1 MLKVVWIFSFYLTI
15 LTSCKPVP
23 QTIGLIL
30 PNSESIIADT
40 FGLNYIM
47 GKFEPAKHPDFVV
60 IPSKYRDETVRYLRR
75 DVMIKFAEMAD
86 AAAEEGVRLII
97 RSATRNF
104 DSQKQIWENKWKGL
118 TILEDGSKATEIKDE
133 FLRAQKILLYSSM
146 PGTSRH
152 HWGTDVDINSFENSW
167 FAGGE
172 GARLYAWMES
182 NASQYGFCQ
191 VYGPINSFRKH
202 GYQEEKWHWSYLPIA
217 QRIQEEA
224 AKKMNNKMISGF
236 DGSHKAMTI
245 DMVKV
250 YMLSIDPACM

>member
-1 MLKVVWIFSFYLTI
+1 MLKVVWIFSFYFAI

-47 GKFEPAKHPDFVV
+47 GKFEPSKHPDFVV

-104 DSQKQIWENKWKGL
+104 DSQKQIWENKWKGH
-118 TILEDGSKATEIKDE
+118 TILEDGSKASDIKDE
-133 FLRAQKILLYSSM
+133 LVRAKKILLYSSM

-152 HWGTDVDINSFENSW
+152 HWGTDVDINAFENSW
-167 FAGGE
+167 FSSGE
-172 GARLYAWMES
+172 GARLYKWMES
-182 NASQYGFCQ
+182 NASKYGFCQ
-191 VYGPINSFRKH
+191 VYGPIGTQRNN
-202 GYQEEKWHWSYLPIA
+202 GYEEEKWHWSYLPIA
-217 QRIQEEA
+217 QQLQEEV
-224 AKKMNNKMISGF
+224 AKTMKNEMVVGF
-236 DGSHKAMTI
+236 EGSQKARVI
-245 DMVKV
+245 DMVKN
-250 YMLSIDPACM
+250 YMLSIDPACE